1 MKMFRCDVCGSRLNR
16 PDDCFVSLSAFSK
29 RVDDRFGD
37 KTLKVNERIEV
48 CPECWEAISRAAES
62 EIKMFEGGAE

>member
-29 RVDDRFGD
+29 RVDDHWMEKR
-37 KTLKVNERIEV
+37 LSVNESIDV
-48 CPECWEAISRAAES
+48 CPECWDSISRAAEA
-62 EIKMFEGGAE
+62 EIKKLGGE

>member
-29 RVDDRFGD
+29 RVDDHWDG
-37 KTLKVNERIEV
+37 KKLKVSERIDV

-62 EIKMFEGGAE
+62 EIKKLGGE

>member
-29 RVDDRFGD
+29 RVDDYWGD
-37 KTLKVNERIEV
+37 KRIEVNERVEV
-48 CPECWEAISRAAES
+48 CPECWKAISRAAEA
-62 EIKMFEGGAE
+62 EIKKLGGE